1 MAMRKFCGKGIVVY
15 LGCDSGSMNLQTHTH
30 TWVHVKLVK
39 SE

>member
-30 TWVHVKLVK
+30 TGACKTG
-39 SE
+39 EI